1 MRTKLWRRC
10 SVAMAAMAIG
20 ATTLGAVPAH
30 AAGSGQIWITENASP
45 DDAQDFSFTGCLG
58 SGCSTFSLDDD
69 ADATLPKTAGAT
81 NLAEG
86 TYTVT
91 QAVPAAQWSLT
102 SITCDTGETVDLVNR
117 RVTIDLGAS
126 ENVHCTFTNRT
137 QSLTV
142 IQDTVP
148 DTAQDFGFT
157 GCQGAGC
164 GTFALDDDADPT
176 LPRTVTGTALAPGTY
191 TVTQAQTPGYDL
203 TAISCSGGEPS
214 SVATRTATVTL
225 SAGEQITC
233 TFTNPAIPTPLAGI
247 AQVATGAAHTCAVLT
262 NTEVRCWGIDDR
274 YQLGNGGGRTNTPW
288 PQIVRTASGAPLS
301 GVAEVAPAWLSTCA
315 LLLNGEVRCWG
326 SAYWGLLGNGQS
338 APNSSAYPV
347 AVSNPA
353 GTGPL
358 SGVDQ
363 LSLSGTHAC
372 ARVDDQAYCWG
383 INTYGQLGNGAAVG
397 GPHTE
402 RTRPVLV
409 LDEQGTGPLTGIVD
423 IETGDTGGD
432 QGQTCA
438 RLANGEARC
447 WGRNLNG
454 QLGDGTTTD
463 SSLPVVVRNA
473 AGTGPMID
481 VQELALGGFHTC
493 ARFTSGHVGCWGYG
507 QQGQLGRGPAGNV
520 EPPAAVLN
528 SDGTAPLTGVT
539 ALSASTYSTCALLP
553 SGNVQCWG
561 AGPLGDGTND
571 QHTLP
576 VAVLNTAGS
585 APLPNVVAIDARNNQ
600 RCVRLSFGQARCW
613 GANGVGQLGDPGNS
627 STSSLLPVSVKTT
640 R

>member
-1 MRTKLWRRC
+1 
-10 SVAMAAMAIG
+10 MAALAIG
-20 ATTLGAVPAH
+20 VTTLGAVPAH
-30 AAGSGQIWITENASP
+30 AAGSGQIWITVNASP

-69 ADATLPKTAGAT
+69 GDATLPRTAGAT

-117 RVTIDLGAS
+117 RVTIDLGAT

-164 GTFALDDDADPT
+164 GTFTLDDDADPA

-203 TAISCSGGEPS
+203 SAISCSGGEPS

-225 SAGEQITC
+225 TAGEQITC
-233 TFTNPAIPTPLAGI
+233 TFTNTPTPVPLTGVT
-247 AQVATGAAHTCAVLT
+247 QVATGTSHTCAVLT

-274 YQLGNGGGRTNTPW
+274 YQLGNGGGRTSTPW
-288 PQIVRTASGAPLS
+288 PQIVRDETGSGPLT

-326 SAYWGLLGNGQS
+326 SAYWGLLGNGQG
-338 APNSSAYPV
+338 APNSSDYPV

-363 LSLSGTHAC
+363 LSLSATHAC

-383 INTYGQLGNGAAVG
+383 VNTYGQLGNGAAVG

-409 LDEQGTGPLTGIVD
+409 LNEQGTGPLTGIVD
-423 IETGDTGGD
+423 IETFAASGDAGR
-432 QGQTCA
+432 TCA
-438 RLANGEARC
+438 RLDNGQARC
-447 WGRNLNG
+447 WGNNLNG
-454 QLGDGTTTD
+454 ALGDGTTTHT
-463 SSLPVVVRNA
+463 SLPVVVRNA

-481 VQELALGGFHTC
+481 VRELALGGFHTC
-493 ARFTSGHVGCWGYG
+493 ARFTNGQAGCWGYNHY
-507 QQGQLGRGPAGNV
+507 GQLGRGTIGDV
-520 EPPAAVLN
+520 DPPAVVL
-528 SDGTAPLTGVT
+528 DREGDAPLAAVT
-539 ALSASTYSTCALLP
+539 ALSAGLYSTCARLS
-553 SGNVQCWG
+553 SGNLQCWG
-561 AGPLGDGTND
+561 TGPLGDGTAD

-576 VAVLNTAGS
+576 VSVLNTIGT
-585 APLPNVVAIDARNNQ
+585 APLPNVVAVDARNAQ
-600 RCVRLSFGQARCW
+600 RCALLSFGQARCW
-613 GANGVGQLGDPGNS
+613 GANDAGQLGDPGNS
-627 STSSLLPVSVKTT
+627 ATSSLLPVSVKTT
-640 R
+640 P